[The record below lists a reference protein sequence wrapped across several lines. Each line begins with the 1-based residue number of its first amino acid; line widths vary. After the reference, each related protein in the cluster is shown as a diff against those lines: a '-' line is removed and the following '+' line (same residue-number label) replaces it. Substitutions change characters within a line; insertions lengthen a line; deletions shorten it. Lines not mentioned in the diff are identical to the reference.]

1 MMSNTNLVTVLLIL
15 LTIHFLCSGVILML
29 IKAKLNTLKNGKK
42 NRFTERQIIKLN
54 QTQRLVIL
62 LPIIGSIIG
71 FSAAHNVRPHHEDK
85 GLRVNNSSDANSDQ
99 DLE

>member
-1 MMSNTNLVTVLLIL
+1 
-15 LTIHFLCSGVILML
+15 ML

-62 LPIIGSIIG
+62 LPIIGPIIG
-71 FSAAHNVRPHHEDK
+71 FSTAHNVRPYHEDK
-85 GLRVNNSSDANSDQ
+85 GLRVNSSSESSSVQ
-99 DLE
+99 ELE